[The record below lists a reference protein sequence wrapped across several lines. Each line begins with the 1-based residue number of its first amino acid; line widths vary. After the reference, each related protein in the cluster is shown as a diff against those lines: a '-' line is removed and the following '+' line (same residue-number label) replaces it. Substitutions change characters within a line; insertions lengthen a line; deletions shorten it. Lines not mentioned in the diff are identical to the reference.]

1 MFAANCIPTIIK
13 KMGRTVTILGATGLV
28 GSHLLDI
35 LLSDPGTDKV
45 IALVRNPISG
55 KDGKLEQHV
64 IDFRDPDAYE
74 PHIAG
79 SETVFVAVGTT
90 NAKVKGDKKAYRQV
104 DFDIPVHAAKAAAKY
119 GVYGFV
125 MVSAVMADADNNNN
139 FYLKL
144 KGVTEETVC
153 EQQIPQV
160 YIMRPSVIL
169 GERKEK
175 RTGEKL
181 AQTVMPWFSW
191 ALRGPRA
198 KYKAMP
204 AKDIAMAMFKASS
217 HGTKGIHVCH
227 YDEMMALVAG

>member
-1 MFAANCIPTIIK
+1 
-13 KMGRTVTILGATGLV
+13 MGRTVTILGATGLV

-35 LLSDPGTDKV
+35 LLKDPDTDKV
-45 IALVRNPISG
+45 IALVRTPIPG
-55 KDGKLEQHV
+55 KDGKLEQFV
-64 IDFRDPDAYE
+64 IDFQDPEAYE

-79 SETVFVAVGTT
+79 SETVFVSVGTT
-90 NAKVKGDKKAYRQV
+90 NAKVKGDQKAYRQV

-125 MVSAVMADADNNNN
+125 MVSSVKADADNNNN

-169 GERKEK
+169 GKRKE
-175 RTGEKL
+175 RRLGEQV

-191 ALRGPRA
+191 ALRGGRSR
-198 KYKAMP
+198 YKAIP
-204 AKDIAMAMFKASS
+204 AGDIAMAMFKAST
-217 HGTKGIHVCH
+217 HGTRGIHVCH
-227 YDEMMALVAG
+227 YDEMMQLIAG